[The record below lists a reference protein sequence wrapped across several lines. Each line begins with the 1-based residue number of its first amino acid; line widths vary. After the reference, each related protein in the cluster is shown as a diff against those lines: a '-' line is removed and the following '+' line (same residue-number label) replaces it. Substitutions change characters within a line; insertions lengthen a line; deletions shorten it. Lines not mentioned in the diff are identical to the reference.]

1 MCVLLSFLLFLL
13 AQMLFIFATSYL
25 ESLTTRKGTIS
36 KRNDI
41 DRQRVISEALKY
53 FLAALVM
60 LNVLVIFFKTNFY
73 KNRQVIPDAEN
84 RGADIYETT
93 IL

>member
-1 MCVLLSFLLFLL
+1 
-13 AQMLFIFATSYL
+13 MLFIFATSYL

-53 FLAALVM
+53 FLAALVVM
-60 LNVLVIFFKTNFY
+60 LNVLVIFFKTNFN
-73 KNRQVIPDAEN
+73 KQQVVPDAEN
-84 RGADIYETT
+84 RGADFYETT